1 MSTKNSQFYD
11 TLEFGVIIL
20 RKILIIEDEPDI
32 RELLEAYLR
41 GAGYATVLAGGITFA
56 FIVWVTPVTYVTVV
70 NDDLQRQLDDLEKRL
85 ADTDFDD
92 CGTLIDQFIRSA
104 GANVLLLDG
113 QGDPVELPG
122 TLGELDPAFS
132 RRWSWCSCS
141 VRCC

>member
-1 MSTKNSQFYD
+1 M
-11 TLEFGVIIL
+11 L
-20 RKILIIEDEPDI
+20 RKKLRESLTAHIFLIT
-32 RELLEAYLR
+32 LLLLL
-41 GAGYATVLAGGITFA
+41 LAGGITFA
-56 FIVWVTPVTYVTVV
+56 FIVWATPVTYVTVV